1 MAETPTT
8 INFTLTKPD
17 GTTVTG
23 GKVTFTLSGYD
34 LDGGVVMPGA
44 VEATI
49 ASDGTGTA
57 ALWPNVAGL
66 KNTNYKVSIA
76 PTGGSKVDVGA
87 ISVPEA
93 AAGVALHTLI
103 QVGTY
108 AGLKTAVL
116 TQAEYDALTTKDTG
130 TLYLIRAE

>member
-17 GTTVTG
+17 GTNVSG

-34 LDGGVVMPGA
+34 LDGGVVMPGS

-49 ASDGTGTA
+49 SPIGTGTA
-57 ALWPNVAGL
+57 ELWPNVAGL
-66 KNTNYKVSIA
+66 KNTSYKVSIA
-76 PTGGSKVDVGA
+76 PLNGNKVDAGA
-87 ISVPEA
+87 IIVPESEDV
-93 AAGVALHTLI
+93 VALHTLI
-103 QVGTY
+103 QIGTLG
-108 AGLKTAVL
+108 GLKAVVMS
-116 TQAEYDALTTKDTG
+116 QAEYDALTTKDAN